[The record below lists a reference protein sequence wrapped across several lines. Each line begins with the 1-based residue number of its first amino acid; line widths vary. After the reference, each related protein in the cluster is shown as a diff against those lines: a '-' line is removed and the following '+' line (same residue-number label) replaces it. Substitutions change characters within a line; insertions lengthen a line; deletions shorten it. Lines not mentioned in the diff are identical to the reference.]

1 MIEVGD
7 LEKGMYIKYE
17 GEIYRVI
24 DVNKHF
30 RARGSGLIR
39 TKLKN
44 LMTGLIRDVNF
55 ASGEKVEE
63 AELAFRKAEYLYND
77 GENFY
82 FMDLQTYEQYSIPAE
97 ELEEEKYY
105 LIENTP
111 VDIIMHDEKPIGIQL
126 PTTVVL
132 EVVETEPNF
141 KGDTVSG
148 GGKPAV
154 LQTGLRITVPFF
166 INVGDKIKVDT
177 RTGEYIER
185 A

>member
-166 INVGDKIKVDT
+166 VNVGDKIKVDT

>member
-1 MIEVGD
+1 MVEVGD
-7 LEKGMYIKYE
+7 LERGMYIKYE
-17 GEIYRVI
+17 GEIYRVV

-44 LMTGLIRDVNF
+44 LSTGLIRDVNF

-63 AELAFRKAEYLYND
+63 AELTFRKAEYLYND

-82 FMDLQTYEQYSIPAE
+82 FMDLQSYEQYSVPSSEIE
-97 ELEEEKYY
+97 DERMY
-105 LIENTP
+105 LIENIQ
-111 VDIIMHDEKPIGIQL
+111 VDMIMHDDRPIGIQL

-132 EVVETEPNF
+132 EVVETEPNY

-148 GGKPAV
+148 GGKPAI
-154 LQTGLRITVPFF
+154 LQTGLKITVPFF
-166 INVGDKIKVDT
+166 VNVGDKVKVDT